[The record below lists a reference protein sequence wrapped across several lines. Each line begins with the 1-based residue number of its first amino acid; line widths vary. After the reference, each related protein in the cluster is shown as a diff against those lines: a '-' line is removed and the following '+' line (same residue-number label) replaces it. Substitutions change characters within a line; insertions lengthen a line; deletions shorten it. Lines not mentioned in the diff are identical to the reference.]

1 MTHFITIDTR
11 VWESDTLSFD
21 NSLWGGVNCFVGQLL
36 FIIADV
42 AVDCYVLITGYFM
55 VGRTQFCLKKLL
67 GIWYQVVLYSIS
79 IYMIWLCISQL
90 EISELKFCI
99 LPIYYNTYWFVTK
112 YLALIALAP
121 FISKA
126 ILSLNKQHYIILL
139 SILFLLNF
147 QFDKYGFGRVFSG
160 SGSLLL
166 FVFLFILGGYIRKYD
181 IRIRRPLLWFFVVVS
196 IIFMLEL
203 HKTHGLCLDGLWY
216 IDKTYLWNNNAIMI
230 PAILLFIFFKRMKCD
245 SQICKY
251 VTKVSSYTFA
261 VYLIHFHPCVRNYI
275 FDDLFKVS
283 YNMNSA
289 AFLPIC
295 VFGSV
300 AIFSVCLCIDYCV
313 KKIPLYHIIPQRLF
327 LKIKDIN
334 I

>member
-1 MTHFITIDTR
+1 MILALPMVVIADCRVKTHQNRAVALLIWKLR
-11 VWESDTLSFD
+11 VLEMEFSDRQ
-21 NSLWGGVNCFVGQLL
+21 GGVNCFVGQLL

-166 FVFLFILGGYIRKYD
+166 FVFLFILGG
-181 IRIRRPLLWFFVVVS
+181 
-196 IIFMLEL
+196 
-203 HKTHGLCLDGLWY
+203 
-216 IDKTYLWNNNAIMI
+216 
-230 PAILLFIFFKRMKCD
+230 
-245 SQICKY
+245 
-251 VTKVSSYTFA
+251 
-261 VYLIHFHPCVRNYI
+261 
-275 FDDLFKVS
+275 
-283 YNMNSA
+283 
-289 AFLPIC
+289 
-295 VFGSV
+295 
-300 AIFSVCLCIDYCV
+300 
-313 KKIPLYHIIPQRLF
+313 LYS
-327 LKIKDIN
+327 
-334 I
+334 